1 LEALWR
7 VQEMAA
13 VAVERRVEMR
23 RRRGMCIV
31 AVGWD

>member
-1 LEALWR
+1 LEALWS
-7 VQEMAA
+7 VQDIAA